1 MCCRVLRI
9 RERGSCRRSLSRT
22 TGRVLRGEGIRRKKM
37 HGGSGWR
44 GVGGHVA
51 GWRMPGARAHK
62 ESFEPIAHAVRTAER
77 GKFDFVFFA
86 DAVNTGADAAPIF
99 VVRFEPLTLLGA
111 LSVVTDR
118 IGLVATVSTT
128 YSEPYNVARAF
139 ASRR

>member
-1 MCCRVLRI
+1 MQKQMHL
-9 RERGSCRRSLSRT
+9 GSLS
-22 TGRVLRGEGIRRKKM
+22 
-37 HGGSGWR
+37 H
-44 GVGGHVA
+44 GVGA
-51 GWRMPGARAHK
+51 QAHK

-139 ASRR
+139 ASLDHLSEGRVGWNVVTG